1 MERPSH
7 SVTATTGQTE
17 RQEAL
22 DTALGPQ
29 LAGKPHFRVTS
40 GAASSG
46 VAAADSWLA
55 RPMPAAARRALR
67 EVVIVFAWEIRT
79 FLLRP
84 TSYVLL
90 LAAAVLAG
98 WSFSWLVTLLA
109 RGADPALRPAD
120 DPIAQFLGPNI
131 FLIGAC
137 TLLVPLLTM
146 NAIADE
152 RRRASWELL
161 LTTPVSRLTVVL
173 GKFGALWCLFM
184 ICLLPWFFHL
194 AVLRCWNGRIRF
206 LWNFIPWSDG
216 AALPFDWGPVVSSGI
231 GFTIVGGTFIAVGL
245 FCSALCRGAA
255 TAALLTLIAMTGI
268 LVLGFAPRVLEY
280 WNFAPD
286 QVRLIEAASCWGHIE
301 RFGRGVIEPPLV
313 AGHLS
318 VCAALLWGTAWV
330 ARRVDEA

>member
-1 MERPSH
+1 MDLPSP
-7 SVTATTGQTE
+7 SVTATGGQTE
-17 RQEAL
+17 REVRDA
-22 DTALGPQ
+22 APEPP
-29 LAGKPHFRVTS
+29 LAGKPHFRVAS
-40 GAASSG
+40 CAASGG
-46 VAAADSWLA
+46 VAAAESQPA
-55 RPMPAAARRALR
+55 RQLPAAAQRALR
-67 EVVIVFAWEIRT
+67 EVTAVFAWEIRT

-109 RGADPALRPAD
+109 RGSDPALRPAD

-173 GKFGALWCLFM
+173 GKFAALWCLFM
-184 ICLLPWFFHL
+184 MCLVPWFFHL
-194 AVLRCWNGRIRF
+194 AVLRCWNGRVRF
-206 LWNFIPWSDG
+206 LWKFIPWSDG
-216 AALPFDWGPVVSSGI
+216 AALQFDWGPVVSSAI
-231 GFTIVGGTFIAVGL
+231 GFTIVGATFIAVGL

-255 TAALLTLIAMTGI
+255 TAALLALVAMTGI
-268 LVLGFAPRVLEY
+268 LILGFAPRMLGY
-280 WNFAPD
+280 WNFSAES
-286 QVRLIEAASCWGHIE
+286 VRLIEAASCWGHIE
-301 RFGRGVIEPPLV
+301 RFSRGVIAPPIV

-318 VCAALLWGTAWV
+318 VCALLLWGTAWV
-330 ARRVDEA
+330 ARRVDEG

>member
-1 MERPSH
+1 MERSSH
-7 SVTATTGQTE
+7 SVTATSGQTGQ
-17 RQEAL
+17 QEAR
-22 DTALGPQ
+22 ALEPQ
-29 LAGKPHFRVTS
+29 SAGKPHFRVAS
-40 GAASSG
+40 AAASRG
-46 VAAADSWLA
+46 AAAADC
-55 RPMPAAARRALR
+55 RPAQPLSAAARRALR
-67 EVVIVFAWEIRT
+67 EVATVFAWEFRT

-90 LAAAVLAG
+90 LVAAVLAG

-109 RGADPALRPAD
+109 RGPDPALRPAD

-173 GKFGALWCLFM
+173 GKFAALWCVFM
-184 ICLLPWFFHL
+184 TCLGPWFFHL

-216 AALPFDWGPVVSSGI
+216 AALQFDWGPVISSGI
-231 GFTIVGGTFIAVGL
+231 GFTIVGATFIAVGL
-245 FCSALCRGAA
+245 GCSALCRGAA
-255 TAALLTLIAMTGI
+255 TAALLSLVAMTGI
-268 LVLGFAPRVLEY
+268 LVLGFAPRVLDY
-280 WNFAPD
+280 WNFSAE

-301 RFGRGVIEPPLV
+301 RFSRGVIEPSII

-330 ARRVDEA
+330 ARRVDEG